1 MVVRLFAGLARLAS
15 DREKGG
21 RESFPNFIGHQSC
34 QCLLSWDMYSTER
47 ILIKRDCFGYNFIKS
62 S

>member
-1 MVVRLFAGLARLAS
+1 VLVRLFAGLARLAL

-34 QCLLSWDMYSTER
+34 RYLVSWDLY
-47 ILIKRDCFGYNFIKS
+47 
-62 S
+62 